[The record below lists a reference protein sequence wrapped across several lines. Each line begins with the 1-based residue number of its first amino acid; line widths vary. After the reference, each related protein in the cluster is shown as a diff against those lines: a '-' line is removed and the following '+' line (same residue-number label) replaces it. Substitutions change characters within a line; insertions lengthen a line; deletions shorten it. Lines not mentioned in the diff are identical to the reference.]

1 MYMLKSKE
9 GGDAGTG
16 KLYLGTT
23 KFTSCVSHFFLS
35 FALYGPPNIGRRT
48 LFSGSGVHMYVPV
61 RMGFESVEP

>member
-35 FALYGPPNIGRRT
+35 FALGIRSAEHRKED
-48 LFSGSGVHMYVPV
+48 PV
-61 RMGFESVEP
+61 LR